1 LADALELLRQRDRD
15 LQRAGL
21 QLSQARQ
28 DLEDTNRGL
37 IALYTELQESRQ
49 AEARLAAV
57 VQSSDDAIISM
68 SPDGLIETWNP
79 GADRLLGHRERDIVD
94 QPVHIVMPLE
104 SRELFTEAIRQIRA
118 DGHTEPYNTQWLCA
132 DGVLVDVAVNVFALR
147 DGDGELLGFS
157 AIARDITAQIQVQR
171 QLEKLA
177 RFDVLTGL
185 VNRAETLARLQ
196 AALDNPRVPGGRLG
210 VLFCDVDHFKTINDT
225 WGHAVGDLVLT
236 TMARRLRDCVRAGDT
251 VGRLGGD
258 EMLVLLPHLHNLD
271 EAVQIA
277 EKVRL
282 SAAQAIPHNGTS
294 IHATLSIGATLAMPG
309 ELVSTMTAR
318 ADVAMYEAKR
328 GGRNM
333 VTRIGA

>member
-1 LADALELLRQRDRD
+1 LLRQRERD

-37 IALYTELQESRQ
+37 IALYTELQEARQ

-68 SPDGLIETWNP
+68 SADGLIETWNP
-79 GADRLLGHRERDIVD
+79 GADRLLGHSERDVVD
-94 QPVHIVMPLE
+94 KPISFVMPPE
-104 SRELFTEAIRQIRA
+104 SHELFTAAIQKIRA
-118 DGHTEPYNTQWLCA
+118 REHTASYNTQWCCA

-157 AIARDITAQIQVQR
+157 AVARDITVQVEAQR

-196 AALDNPRVPGGRLG
+196 AALDNPRFPGAHLG

-225 WGHAVGDLVLT
+225 WGHAVGDVVLT
-236 TMARRLRDCVRAGDT
+236 TMATRVRDCVRAGDT

-258 EMLVLLPHLHNLD
+258 EMLVLLPHLHSLD

-277 EKVRL
+277 EKIRH
-282 SAAQAIPHNGTS
+282 SAAQAIPHDGTS
-294 IHATLSIGATLAMPG
+294 IHATLSIGATLAVPG

-333 VTRIGA
+333 VTRIGG